1 MTLITNPPRIAMVAG
16 EPSGDLLAASLLKGL
31 AQTLPEG
38 TRYSGIGGPRSG
50 GPPLAGPQP
59 KKK

>member
-31 AQTLPEG
+31 RKPCRKA
-38 TRYSGIGGPRSG
+38 RVIAASAAR
-50 GPPLAGPQP
+50 A
-59 KKK
+59 